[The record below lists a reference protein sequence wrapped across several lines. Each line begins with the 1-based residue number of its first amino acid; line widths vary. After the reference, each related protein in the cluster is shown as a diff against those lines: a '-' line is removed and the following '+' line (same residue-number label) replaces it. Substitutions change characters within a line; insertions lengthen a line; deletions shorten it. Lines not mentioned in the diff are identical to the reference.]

1 MRQGR
6 IGVSHVGYVG
16 QEMDMSL
23 LEAQHAVWSLEP
35 RVIPIQEV
43 VIRAVNPIRLL
54 REMLKAKKTN
64 YASVPIYLTT
74 FYREG
79 VRYKQKFRNLT
90 EAVFKI
96 YKPSSLLNHSQDHV
110 KLLKMSR
117 IVDSQERDTLIAK
130 MSAGIDACLQ
140 LDIVKNLPDFLLP
153 DGKGNVYFYASCD
166 MTVIDNRLVNVISFR
181 QNKGIKEPL
190 YCGELYIDAENNAL
204 VQARLEINPA
214 YVRQATDMFIERK
227 TRKWKITAQEVVY
240 TISYRQWNGI
250 YYMNH
255 IRGDLYFK
263 VKLKRQWF
271 SASSLHTW
279 FEMVTCKVDVDNVTR
294 FQRKERM
301 PTRTIFSDTH
311 FKYDADFWG
320 EFNVIP
326 WEEELGTVIE
336 KLSPKIEQIEY

>member
-1 MRQGR
+1 
-6 IGVSHVGYVG
+6 
-16 QEMDMSL
+16 
-23 LEAQHAVWSLEP
+23 
-35 RVIPIQEV
+35 
-43 VIRAVNPIRLL
+43 
-54 REMLKAKKTN
+54 
-64 YASVPIYLTT
+64 
-74 FYREG
+74 
-79 VRYKQKFRNLT
+79 
-90 EAVFKI
+90 
-96 YKPSSLLNHSQDHV
+96 
-110 KLLKMSR
+110 MSR
-117 IVDSQERDTLIAK
+117 IVNSQERDTLIAK
-130 MSAGIDACLQ
+130 ISAGIDACLQ
-140 LDIVKNLPDFLLP
+140 LDIVKNLPAFLLP
-153 DGKGNVYFYASCD
+153 DDKGNVYSYASCD

-271 SASSLHTW
+271 SSSSLHTW
-279 FEMVTCKVDVDNVTR
+279 FEMVTCKVDTDNVTR

-336 KLSPKIEQIEY
+336 KLSSKIEQIEY

>member
-1 MRQGR
+1 
-6 IGVSHVGYVG
+6 
-16 QEMDMSL
+16 
-23 LEAQHAVWSLEP
+23 
-35 RVIPIQEV
+35 
-43 VIRAVNPIRLL
+43 
-54 REMLKAKKTN
+54 
-64 YASVPIYLTT
+64 
-74 FYREG
+74 
-79 VRYKQKFRNLT
+79 
-90 EAVFKI
+90 
-96 YKPSSLLNHSQDHV
+96 
-110 KLLKMSR
+110 
-117 IVDSQERDTLIAK
+117 
-130 MSAGIDACLQ
+130 
-140 LDIVKNLPDFLLP
+140 
-153 DGKGNVYFYASCD
+153 
-166 MTVIDNRLVNVISFR
+166 MTVIDNHLVNVISFR

-271 SASSLHTW
+271 SSSSLHTW
-279 FEMVTCKVDVDNVTR
+279 FEMVTCKVDTDNVTR

-336 KLSPKIEQIEY
+336 KLSSKIEQIEY